1 MVIHFVSQIILYLT
15 TGHSFS
21 LPAMSFQ
28 PSHIFFFEHFH
39 YMSQAQNE
47 PILQIPLVAFT
58 RGWYSGK
65 KKKSQDPDLD
75 TFLPTEGFDSKPLN
89 LDRIRKIM
97 QVNLVFKSQTPYPLS
112 TKKKKKIH
120 IAKVS
125 MLLKIKTNHPQTL
138 QMLKDRIKPQI
149 AIRSM

>member
-1 MVIHFVSQIILYLT
+1 M
-15 TGHSFS
+15 
-21 LPAMSFQ
+21 
-28 PSHIFFFEHFH
+28 
-39 YMSQAQNE
+39 
-47 PILQIPLVAFT
+47 PLVAFT

-65 KKKSQDPDLD
+65 KKSQDPDLD
-75 TFLPTEGFDSKPLN
+75 TFFPTEGFDSKPLN